1 VVATELLDAAVWQE
15 ICRLLKD
22 PARVLT
28 EYQRR
33 LTAVQADPRQL
44 DLDRAERQ
52 IGKLRRAI
60 DRLIDAYAEGLIA
73 REELEPR
80 LTDLRRRII
89 KLETEAA
96 DLHHAAE
103 QVRSLQMVI
112 GKLSLFADKV
122 RERLDSADW
131 STKRDLIRTL
141 VKRIEVDDTAV
152 RVIFRVEPGPAGG
165 IEPHRHLP
173 HCPTRRHPA
182 SDADHRRNLPLVGQ
196 GDKCR
201 IVIRPDYPVPLRG
214 GRVSLAGTKQK
225 RPRRGC

>member
-52 IGKLRRAI
+52 IDKLRRAI

-103 QVRSLQMVI
+103 QVRSLQLVI

-141 VKRIEVDDTAV
+141 VKRIEVDDTTV

-173 HCPTRRHPA
+173 HCPTRSHSPPHVA
-182 SDADHRRNLPLVGQ
+182 
-196 GDKCR
+196 
-201 IVIRPDYPVPLRG
+201 
-214 GRVSLAGTKQK
+214 
-225 RPRRGC
+225 